1 MFAAEAWRE
10 VNEGL
15 IAAAVDFLR
24 TGYTFR
30 QLASLP
36 LSVYSNLPKRV
47 GIEAMKA
54 QSARLALLFSC
65 LGHAYMHLFTAFYF
79 VIALSLEADWG
90 IPNHELVK
98 LWALGSLL
106 VGLAALPAGW
116 LGDRW
121 SAAGMMTVFFIGL
134 GISGIVCGLVSS
146 TTALMLGLAAVGL
159 FSAIYHPV
167 GIAWLVRSARARGM
181 ALAVNGIFGSLGVA
195 SAGLVAGVLIDA
207 VSWRAAFIVPG
218 ALCLATGIALLVA
231 LRLGWVRE
239 SAAEHAPEPLPSR
252 GDRARVYAVLLMTMA
267 VMGLMFHATQ
277 ASLPKV
283 FDLRLRDLAGEGA
296 LGIGA
301 LVALV
306 YTAGGLMQLA
316 GGWLAD
322 RFPLKPIYL
331 GAFVLQVPVMA
342 LIASTGSLP
351 LIGLSVMTVILSSA
365 ALPAENMLLAR
376 YTPSRHRSLA
386 FGVKFVLAFAI
397 ANPAILLASW
407 VEGRSGEFTQLYLI
421 LAVIAAA
428 AAVVACFLP
437 SARPLGRLAMP
448 AE

>member
-1 MFAAEAWRE
+1 
-10 VNEGL
+10 
-15 IAAAVDFLR
+15 
-24 TGYTFR
+24 
-30 QLASLP
+30 
-36 LSVYSNLPKRV
+36 
-47 GIEAMKA
+47 MKA
-54 QSARLALLFSC
+54 PSARLALLFSC

-90 IPNHELVK
+90 IPNHELIK

-121 SAAGMMTVFFIGL
+121 SASGMMTVFFIGL
-134 GISGIVCGLVSS
+134 GISGIVCGLVDS
-146 TTALMLGLAAVGL
+146 TLALMLGLAAVGL

-167 GIAWLVRSARARGM
+167 GIAWLVKSARARGM

-195 SAGLVAGVLIDA
+195 SARLVAGVLIDA

-218 ALCLATGIALLVA
+218 VVCLVTGLALALS

-239 SAAEHAPEPLPSR
+239 THSDQVAEPAPSR
-252 GDRARVYAVLLMTMA
+252 GDMFRVFGVLLLTMA

-277 ASLPKV
+277 ASLPKI
-283 FDLRLRDLAGEGA
+283 FDLRLRDIAGEGA

-306 YTAGGLMQLA
+306 YTAGGMMQLA

-322 RFPLKPIYL
+322 RFPLKPIYI
-331 GAFVLQVPVMA
+331 GAFLFQVPVMA
-342 LIASTGSLP
+342 LIATTGSP
-351 LIGLSVMTVILSSA
+351 ALIALAVFTVILSSA
-365 ALPAENMLLAR
+365 ALPAENMLIAR
-376 YTPSRHRSLA
+376 YTPLRHRSLA
-386 FGVKFVLAFAI
+386 FGVKYVLAFAI

-407 VEGRSGEFTQLYLI
+407 VEGRSGEFIQLYFI
-421 LAVIAAA
+421 LAAVAGVAALI
-428 AAVVACFLP
+428 ACFLP
-437 SARPLGRLAMP
+437 AARPLGRVAVP

>member
-1 MFAAEAWRE
+1 
-10 VNEGL
+10 
-15 IAAAVDFLR
+15 
-24 TGYTFR
+24 
-30 QLASLP
+30 
-36 LSVYSNLPKRV
+36 
-47 GIEAMKA
+47 MKA
-54 QSARLALLFSC
+54 NSARLALLFSC

-79 VIALSLEADWG
+79 VIALSLESAWN

-121 SAAGMMTVFFIGL
+121 SAPGMMAVFFIGL
-134 GISGIVCGLVSS
+134 GISGIVCGLVNS

-167 GIAWLVRSARARGM
+167 GVAWLVRSAKARGM

-218 ALCLATGIALLVA
+218 VVCLVTGIALVVA
-231 LRLGWVRE
+231 LRLGWLKEVAVDR
-239 SAAEHAPEPLPSR
+239 APEPAPSR
-252 GDRARVYAVLLMTMA
+252 SDMVRVYAILLMTMA
-267 VMGLMFHATQ
+267 VMGLMFHGTQ

-283 FDLRLRDLAGEGA
+283 FDLRLRDIAGEGA

-322 RFPLKPIYL
+322 RYPLKPIYL

-342 LIASTGSLP
+342 LIATTGNASL
-351 LIGLSVMTVILSSA
+351 IALSIMTVILSSA

-386 FGVKFVLAFAI
+386 FGVKFVLAFSI

-407 VEGRSGEFTQLYLI
+407 VEGRSGEYTEFFFI
-421 LAVIAAA
+421 LAAIAAV
-428 AAVVACFLP
+428 AAVVASFLP
-437 SARPLGRLAMP
+437 FARPAGQLAVP

>member
-1 MFAAEAWRE
+1 
-10 VNEGL
+10 
-15 IAAAVDFLR
+15 
-24 TGYTFR
+24 
-30 QLASLP
+30 
-36 LSVYSNLPKRV
+36 
-47 GIEAMKA
+47 MKA
-54 QSARLALLFSC
+54 PSARLALLFSC

-90 IPNHELVK
+90 IPNHELIK

-121 SAAGMMTVFFIGL
+121 SASGMMTVFFIGL
-134 GISGIVCGLVSS
+134 GISGIVCGLVDS
-146 TTALMLGLAAVGL
+146 TLALMLGLAAVGL

-167 GIAWLVRSARARGM
+167 GIAWLVKSARARGM

-218 ALCLATGIALLVA
+218 VVCLVTGLALALS

-239 SAAEHAPEPLPSR
+239 THSDQVAEPAPSR
-252 GDRARVYAVLLMTMA
+252 GDMFRVFGVLLLTMA

-277 ASLPKV
+277 ASLPKI
-283 FDLRLRDLAGEGA
+283 FDLRLRDIAGEGA

-306 YTAGGLMQLA
+306 YTAGGMMQLA

-331 GAFVLQVPVMA
+331 GAFLFQVPVMA
-342 LIASTGSLP
+342 LIATTGSP
-351 LIGLSVMTVILSSA
+351 ALIALAVFTVILSSA
-365 ALPAENMLLAR
+365 ALPAENMLIAR
-376 YTPSRHRSLA
+376 YTPLRHRSLA
-386 FGVKFVLAFAI
+386 FGVKYVLAFAI

-407 VEGRSGEFTQLYLI
+407 VEGRSGEFTQLYFI
-421 LAVIAAA
+421 LAVVAGVAALI
-428 AAVVACFLP
+428 ACFLP
-437 SARPLGRLAMP
+437 AARPLGRVAVP

>member
-1 MFAAEAWRE
+1 
-10 VNEGL
+10 
-15 IAAAVDFLR
+15 
-24 TGYTFR
+24 
-30 QLASLP
+30 
-36 LSVYSNLPKRV
+36 
-47 GIEAMKA
+47 MKA
-54 QSARLALLFSC
+54 PSARLALLFSC

-90 IPNHELVK
+90 LPNHELIK

-121 SAAGMMTVFFIGL
+121 SASGMMTVFFIGL
-134 GISGIVCGLVSS
+134 GISGIVCGLVNS
-146 TTALMLGLAAVGL
+146 TLALMLGLAAVGL

-167 GIAWLVRSARARGM
+167 GIAWLVKSARARGM

-218 ALCLATGIALLVA
+218 AVCLVTGLALLLS

-239 SAAEHAPEPLPSR
+239 TAVDQVAEPAPSR
-252 GDRARVYAVLLMTMA
+252 GDMFRVYGVLLLTMA

-277 ASLPKV
+277 ASLPKL
-283 FDLRLRDLAGEGA
+283 FDLRLRDFAGEGA

-306 YTAGGLMQLA
+306 YTAGGMMQLA

-322 RFPLKPIYL
+322 RFSLKPIYL
-331 GAFVLQVPVMA
+331 CAFLFQVPVMA
-342 LIASTGSLP
+342 LIATTGSP
-351 LIGLSVMTVILSSA
+351 ALIALAIFTVVLSSA
-365 ALPAENMLLAR
+365 ALPAENMLIAR
-376 YTPSRHRSLA
+376 YTPLRHRSLA
-386 FGVKFVLAFAI
+386 YGVKYVLAFAI

-407 VEGRSGEFTQLYLI
+407 VEGRSGEFIQLYFI
-421 LAVIAAA
+421 LAVVAGVAALIT
-428 AAVVACFLP
+428 CFLP
-437 SARPLGRLAMP
+437 SARPLGRVAVP

>member
-1 MFAAEAWRE
+1 
-10 VNEGL
+10 
-15 IAAAVDFLR
+15 
-24 TGYTFR
+24 
-30 QLASLP
+30 
-36 LSVYSNLPKRV
+36 
-47 GIEAMKA
+47 MKA

>member
-1 MFAAEAWRE
+1 
-10 VNEGL
+10 
-15 IAAAVDFLR
+15 
-24 TGYTFR
+24 
-30 QLASLP
+30 
-36 LSVYSNLPKRV
+36 
-47 GIEAMKA
+47 MKA

-79 VIALSLEADWG
+79 VIALSLESAWN

-121 SAAGMMTVFFIGL
+121 SAPGMMAVFFIGL
-134 GISGIVCGLVSS
+134 GISGIVCGLVNS

-167 GIAWLVRSARARGM
+167 GVAWLVRSAKARGM
-181 ALAVNGIFGSLGVA
+181 ALAINGIFGSLGVA

-218 ALCLATGIALLVA
+218 AVCLVTGLALVAA
-231 LRLGWVRE
+231 LRLGWIE
-239 SAAEHAPEPLPSR
+239 EAEADRTPEPAPSR
-252 GDRARVYAVLLMTMA
+252 GDMVRVYAILLLTMA
-267 VMGLMFHATQ
+267 VMGLMFHGTQ

-283 FDLRLRDLAGEGA
+283 FDLRLRDIAGEGA

-322 RFPLKPIYL
+322 RYPLKPIYL

-342 LIASTGSLP
+342 LIATTGNAA
-351 LIGLSVMTVILSSA
+351 LIALAVMTVILSSA

-376 YTPSRHRSLA
+376 YTPARHRSLA
-386 FGVKFVLAFAI
+386 FGVKFVLAFSI

-407 VEGRSGEFTQLYLI
+407 IEGRSGEYSEFFFI
-421 LAVIAAA
+421 LAAIAAA
-428 AAVVACFLP
+428 AAVVAAFLP
-437 SARPLGRLAMP
+437 FARPAAPVTVP

>member
-1 MFAAEAWRE
+1 
-10 VNEGL
+10 
-15 IAAAVDFLR
+15 
-24 TGYTFR
+24 
-30 QLASLP
+30 
-36 LSVYSNLPKRV
+36 
-47 GIEAMKA
+47 MKA

-167 GIAWLVRSARARGM
+167 GIAWLVKSARARGM

-421 LAVIAAA
+421 LAVIAAV

>member
-1 MFAAEAWRE
+1 
-10 VNEGL
+10 
-15 IAAAVDFLR
+15 
-24 TGYTFR
+24 
-30 QLASLP
+30 
-36 LSVYSNLPKRV
+36 
-47 GIEAMKA
+47 MKA
-54 QSARLALLFSC
+54 NPARLALLFSC

-79 VIALSLEADWG
+79 VIALSLESAWN

-121 SAAGMMTVFFIGL
+121 SAPGMMAVFFIGL
-134 GISGIVCGLVSS
+134 GISGIVCGLVNS

-167 GIAWLVRSARARGM
+167 GVAWLVRSAKARGM

-218 ALCLATGIALLVA
+218 VVCLVTGIALVVA
-231 LRLGWVRE
+231 LRLGWLEEVAVDR
-239 SAAEHAPEPLPSR
+239 APEPAPSR
-252 GDRARVYAVLLMTMA
+252 GDMVRVYTILLMTMA
-267 VMGLMFHATQ
+267 VMGLMFHGTQ

-283 FDLRLRDLAGEGA
+283 FDLRLRDIAGEGA

-322 RFPLKPIYL
+322 RYPLKPIYL

-342 LIASTGSLP
+342 LIATTGNASL
-351 LIGLSVMTVILSSA
+351 IALSIMTVILSSA

-386 FGVKFVLAFAI
+386 FGVKFVLAFSI

-407 VEGRSGEFTQLYLI
+407 VEGRSGEYTEFFFI
-421 LAVIAAA
+421 LAAIAAV
-428 AAVVACFLP
+428 AAVVASFLP
-437 SARPLGRLAMP
+437 FARPAGQMAVP

>member
-1 MFAAEAWRE
+1 
-10 VNEGL
+10 
-15 IAAAVDFLR
+15 
-24 TGYTFR
+24 
-30 QLASLP
+30 
-36 LSVYSNLPKRV
+36 
-47 GIEAMKA
+47 MKA
-54 QSARLALLFSC
+54 SSARLALLFSC

-79 VIALSLEADWG
+79 VIALSLEAEWG
-90 IPNHELVK
+90 LPNHELIK

-121 SAAGMMTVFFIGL
+121 SASGMMTVFFIGL
-134 GISGIVCGLVSS
+134 GISGIVCGLVDS
-146 TTALMLGLAAVGL
+146 TLALMLGLAAVGL

-167 GIAWLVRSARARGM
+167 GIAWLVKSARARGM

-218 ALCLATGIALLVA
+218 AVCLVTGLALAVS

-239 SAAEHAPEPLPSR
+239 TAVDAVAEPAPSR
-252 GDRARVYAVLLMTMA
+252 GDMFRVYGVLLLTMA

-331 GAFVLQVPVMA
+331 CAFLFQVPVMA
-342 LIASTGSLP
+342 LIATTGSP
-351 LIGLSVMTVILSSA
+351 ALIALAIFTVILSSA
-365 ALPAENMLLAR
+365 ALPAENMLIAR
-376 YTPSRHRSLA
+376 YTPLRHRSLA
-386 FGVKFVLAFAI
+386 YGVKYVLAFAI

-407 VEGRSGEFTQLYLI
+407 VEGRSGEFVQLYFI
-421 LAVIAAA
+421 LA
-428 AAVVACFLP
+428 AVAGVATLIACFLP
-437 SARPLGRLAMP
+437 AARPLGRVAAP

>member
-1 MFAAEAWRE
+1 
-10 VNEGL
+10 
-15 IAAAVDFLR
+15 
-24 TGYTFR
+24 
-30 QLASLP
+30 
-36 LSVYSNLPKRV
+36 
-47 GIEAMKA
+47 MKA
-54 QSARLALLFSC
+54 NSARLALLFSC

-79 VIALSLEADWG
+79 VIALSLESAWN

-121 SAAGMMTVFFIGL
+121 SAPGMMAVFFIGL
-134 GISGIVCGLVSS
+134 GISGIVCGLVNS

-167 GIAWLVRSARARGM
+167 GVAWLVRSARARGM

-218 ALCLATGIALLVA
+218 ALCLVTGIALVVA
-231 LRLGWVRE
+231 LRLGWIE
-239 SAAEHAPEPLPSR
+239 EAAVDRTPEPAPSR
-252 GDRARVYAVLLMTMA
+252 SDMVRVYAILLMTMA
-267 VMGLMFHATQ
+267 VMGLMFHGIQ

-283 FDLRLRDLAGEGA
+283 FDLRLRDIAGEGA

-322 RFPLKPIYL
+322 RYPLKPIYL
-331 GAFVLQVPVMA
+331 GAFVLQVPVMV
-342 LIASTGSLP
+342 LIATTGNASL
-351 LIGLSVMTVILSSA
+351 IALSIMTVILSSA

-386 FGVKFVLAFAI
+386 FGVKFVLAFSI

-407 VEGRSGEFTQLYLI
+407 VEGRSGEYTEFFFI
-421 LAVIAAA
+421 LAAIAAV
-428 AAVVACFLP
+428 AAVVASFLP
-437 SARPLGRLAMP
+437 FARPAGQLAVP

>member
-1 MFAAEAWRE
+1 
-10 VNEGL
+10 
-15 IAAAVDFLR
+15 
-24 TGYTFR
+24 
-30 QLASLP
+30 
-36 LSVYSNLPKRV
+36 
-47 GIEAMKA
+47 MKA

-79 VIALSLEADWG
+79 VIALSLESDWG
-90 IPNHELVK
+90 VPNHELVK
-98 LWALGSLL
+98 LRALGSLL

-121 SAAGMMTVFFIGL
+121 SAPGMMAVFFIGL
-134 GISGIVCGLVSS
+134 GISGIACGLVSS

-181 ALAVNGIFGSLGVA
+181 ALAINGIFGSLGVA

-218 ALCLATGIALLVA
+218 AVCLVTGVALVVA
-231 LRLGWVRE
+231 LRLGWVEEVTEDR
-239 SAAEHAPEPLPSR
+239 APEPAPSR
-252 GDRARVYAVLLMTMA
+252 GDMVRVYAILLMTMA
-267 VMGLMFHATQ
+267 VMGLMFHGTQ

-283 FDLRLRDLAGEGA
+283 FDLRLRDLTGEGA
-296 LGIGA
+296 MGIGA

-306 YTAGGLMQLA
+306 YAAGGLMQLV

-322 RFPLKPIYL
+322 RFPLKPVYL

-342 LIASTGSLP
+342 LIATTGNVT
-351 LIGLSVMTVILSSA
+351 LIGLSIMTVVLSSA

-386 FGVKFVLAFAI
+386 FGVKFVLAFSI

-407 VEGRSGEFTQLYLI
+407 VEGRSGEFTEFYFI
-421 LAVIAAA
+421 LAAIAAVA
-428 AAVVACFLP
+428 ALAASFLPFARPVGQAAV
-437 SARPLGRLAMP
+437 P

>member
-1 MFAAEAWRE
+1 
-10 VNEGL
+10 
-15 IAAAVDFLR
+15 
-24 TGYTFR
+24 
-30 QLASLP
+30 
-36 LSVYSNLPKRV
+36 
-47 GIEAMKA
+47 MKA
-54 QSARLALLFSC
+54 NSARLALLFSC

-79 VIALSLEADWG
+79 VIALSLESAWN

-121 SAAGMMTVFFIGL
+121 SAPGMMAVFFIGL
-134 GISGIVCGLVSS
+134 GISGIVCGLVNS

-167 GIAWLVRSARARGM
+167 GVAWLVRSAKARGM

-218 ALCLATGIALLVA
+218 VVCLVTGIALVVA
-231 LRLGWVRE
+231 LRLGLLE
-239 SAAEHAPEPLPSR
+239 EAAVDRAPEPAPSR
-252 GDRARVYAVLLMTMA
+252 GDMVRVYAILLMTMA
-267 VMGLMFHATQ
+267 VMGLMFHGTQ

-283 FDLRLRDLAGEGA
+283 FDLRLRDIAGEGA

-322 RFPLKPIYL
+322 RYPLKPIYL
-331 GAFVLQVPVMA
+331 AAFVLQVPVMA
-342 LIASTGSLP
+342 LIATTGNAA
-351 LIGLSVMTVILSSA
+351 LIALSIMTVILSSA

-386 FGVKFVLAFAI
+386 FGVKFVLAFSI

-407 VEGRSGEFTQLYLI
+407 VEGRSGEYTEFFFI
-421 LAVIAAA
+421 LAAIAAV
-428 AAVVACFLP
+428 AAVVASFLP
-437 SARPLGRLAMP
+437 FARPAGQLAVP

>member
-1 MFAAEAWRE
+1 
-10 VNEGL
+10 
-15 IAAAVDFLR
+15 
-24 TGYTFR
+24 
-30 QLASLP
+30 
-36 LSVYSNLPKRV
+36 
-47 GIEAMKA
+47 MKA

-79 VIALSLEADWG
+79 VIALSLESDWG
-90 IPNHELVK
+90 VPNHELVK

-121 SAAGMMTVFFIGL
+121 SAPGMMAVFFIGL
-134 GISGIVCGLVSS
+134 GISGIACGLVSS

-181 ALAVNGIFGSLGVA
+181 ALAINGIFGSLGVA

-218 ALCLATGIALLVA
+218 AVCLVTGVALVVA
-231 LRLGWVRE
+231 LRLGWVEEVTEDR
-239 SAAEHAPEPLPSR
+239 APEPAPSR
-252 GDRARVYAVLLMTMA
+252 GDMVRVYAILLMTMA
-267 VMGLMFHATQ
+267 VMGLMFHGTQ

-283 FDLRLRDLAGEGA
+283 FDLRLRDLTGEGA
-296 LGIGA
+296 MGIGA

-306 YTAGGLMQLA
+306 YAAGGLMQLV

-322 RFPLKPIYL
+322 RFPLKPVYL

-342 LIASTGSLP
+342 LIATTGNVT
-351 LIGLSVMTVILSSA
+351 LIGLSIMTVVLSSA

-386 FGVKFVLAFAI
+386 FGVKFVLAFSI

-407 VEGRSGEFTQLYLI
+407 VEGRSGEFTEFYFI
-421 LAVIAAA
+421 LAAIAAVA
-428 AAVVACFLP
+428 ALAASFLPFARPVGQAAV
-437 SARPLGRLAMP
+437 P

>member
-1 MFAAEAWRE
+1 
-10 VNEGL
+10 
-15 IAAAVDFLR
+15 
-24 TGYTFR
+24 
-30 QLASLP
+30 
-36 LSVYSNLPKRV
+36 
-47 GIEAMKA
+47 MKA

-90 IPNHELVK
+90 VPNHELVK

-121 SAAGMMTVFFIGL
+121 SASGMMTVFFIGL
-134 GISGIVCGLVSS
+134 GLSGIACGLVHS

-167 GIAWLVRSARARGM
+167 GVAWLVKSAHARGM

-207 VSWRAAFIVPG
+207 LSWRAAFIVPG
-218 ALCLATGIALLVA
+218 VICLATGLALLLA
-231 LRLGWVRE
+231 LRLGWLRE
-239 SAAEHAPEPLPSR
+239 AEADRTPEALPAR
-252 GDRARVYAVLLMTMA
+252 GDRVRVYAVLVMTMA
-267 VMGLMFHATQ
+267 VMGLLFHATQ

-283 FDLRLRDLAGEGA
+283 FDLRLRELTGEGA

-331 GAFVLQVPVMA
+331 GAFLLQVPVMA
-342 LIASTGSLP
+342 LIASSGSVALV
-351 LIGLSVMTVILSSA
+351 GLSVMTVILSAA

-397 ANPAILLASW
+397 ANPAILLSSW
-407 VEGRSGEFTQLYLI
+407 VEGRSGEFTQLYLM
-421 LAVIAAA
+421 LAAIAAVA
-428 AAVVACFLP
+428 ALVACFLP
-437 SARPLGRLAMP
+437 SARQHGHSAMP

>member
-1 MFAAEAWRE
+1 
-10 VNEGL
+10 
-15 IAAAVDFLR
+15 
-24 TGYTFR
+24 
-30 QLASLP
+30 
-36 LSVYSNLPKRV
+36 
-47 GIEAMKA
+47 MKA
-54 QSARLALLFSC
+54 PSARLALLFSC

-90 IPNHELVK
+90 IPNHELIK

-121 SAAGMMTVFFIGL
+121 SASGMMTVFFIGL
-134 GISGIVCGLVSS
+134 GISGIVCGLVDS
-146 TTALMLGLAAVGL
+146 TLALMLGLAAVGL

-167 GIAWLVRSARARGM
+167 GIAWLVKSARARGM

-218 ALCLATGIALLVA
+218 VVCLVTGLALALS

-239 SAAEHAPEPLPSR
+239 TDSDQVAEPAPSR
-252 GDRARVYAVLLMTMA
+252 GDMFRVFGVLLLTMA

-277 ASLPKV
+277 ASLPKI

-306 YTAGGLMQLA
+306 YTAGGIMQLA

-322 RFPLKPIYL
+322 RFPLKPIYI
-331 GAFVLQVPVMA
+331 GAFLFQVPVMA
-342 LIASTGSLP
+342 LIATTGSP
-351 LIGLSVMTVILSSA
+351 ALIALAVFTVILSSA
-365 ALPAENMLLAR
+365 ALPAENMLIAR
-376 YTPSRHRSLA
+376 YTPLRHRSLA
-386 FGVKFVLAFAI
+386 FGVKYVLAFAI

-407 VEGRSGEFTQLYLI
+407 VEGRSGEFTQLYFI
-421 LAVIAAA
+421 LAVVAGVAALI
-428 AAVVACFLP
+428 ACFLP
-437 SARPLGRLAMP
+437 SARPQGRVAVP

>member
-1 MFAAEAWRE
+1 
-10 VNEGL
+10 
-15 IAAAVDFLR
+15 
-24 TGYTFR
+24 
-30 QLASLP
+30 
-36 LSVYSNLPKRV
+36 
-47 GIEAMKA
+47 MKA
-54 QSARLALLFSC
+54 NSARLALLFSC

-79 VIALSLEADWG
+79 VIALSLESAWN

-121 SAAGMMTVFFIGL
+121 SAPGMMAVFFIGL
-134 GISGIVCGLVSS
+134 GISGIVCGLVNS

-167 GIAWLVRSARARGM
+167 GVAWLVRSARARGM

-195 SAGLVAGVLIDA
+195 SAGLLAGVLIDA

-218 ALCLATGIALLVA
+218 VVCLLTGIALVVA
-231 LRLGWVRE
+231 LRLGWLE
-239 SAAEHAPEPLPSR
+239 EAAVDRAPEPAPSR
-252 GDRARVYAVLLMTMA
+252 SDMVRVYAILLMTMA
-267 VMGLMFHATQ
+267 VMGLMFHGTQ

-283 FDLRLRDLAGEGA
+283 FDLRLRDIAGEGA

-322 RFPLKPIYL
+322 RYPLKPIYL

-342 LIASTGSLP
+342 LIATTGNASL
-351 LIGLSVMTVILSSA
+351 IALSIMTVILSSA

-386 FGVKFVLAFAI
+386 FGVKFVLAFSI

-407 VEGRSGEFTQLYLI
+407 VEGRSGEYTEFFFI
-421 LAVIAAA
+421 LAAIAAV
-428 AAVVACFLP
+428 AAVVASFLP
-437 SARPLGRLAMP
+437 FARPAGQLAVP

>member
-1 MFAAEAWRE
+1 
-10 VNEGL
+10 
-15 IAAAVDFLR
+15 
-24 TGYTFR
+24 
-30 QLASLP
+30 
-36 LSVYSNLPKRV
+36 
-47 GIEAMKA
+47 MKA
-54 QSARLALLFSC
+54 KDAPSGRLALAFSC

-79 VIALSLEADWG
+79 VIALSLEVDWG
-90 IPNHELVK
+90 VPNHELIK

-121 SAAGMMTVFFIGL
+121 SASGMMVIFFIGL
-134 GISGIVCGLVSS
+134 GVSGIVCGLVNS

-167 GIAWLVRSARARGM
+167 GIAWVVKSAQARGM
-181 ALAVNGIFGSLGVA
+181 ALAVSGIFGSLGIA

-207 VSWRAAFIVPG
+207 FSWRAAFILPG
-218 ALCLATGIALLVA
+218 VICLVRGLALLAA

-239 SAAEHAPEPLPSR
+239 TTIDRAPEAPPSR
-252 GDRARVYAVLLMTMA
+252 SDMLRVYAILIMTMA
-267 VMGLMFHATQ
+267 VMGLLFHATQ
-277 ASLPKV
+277 ASLPKI
-283 FDLRLRDLAGEGA
+283 FDLRLRELAGEGA

-306 YTAGGLMQLA
+306 YTAGGFMQLA

-322 RFPLKPIYL
+322 RFPLRPIYFC
-331 GAFVLQVPVMA
+331 AFLFQVPVMLLMA
-342 LIASTGSLP
+342 TVASTP
-351 LIGLSVMTVILSSA
+351 LVALAILTVVLSAI
-365 ALPAENMLLAR
+365 ALPSENMLLAR
-376 YTPSRHRSLA
+376 YTPTRHRGLA

-407 VEGRSGEFTQLYLI
+407 VEGRSGEFGELYVI
-421 LAVIAAA
+421 LAAV
-428 AAVVACFLP
+428 AAVAAVAAFCLP
-437 SARPLGRLAMP
+437 GRRPTEPAPQP

>member
-1 MFAAEAWRE
+1 
-10 VNEGL
+10 
-15 IAAAVDFLR
+15 
-24 TGYTFR
+24 
-30 QLASLP
+30 
-36 LSVYSNLPKRV
+36 
-47 GIEAMKA
+47 MKA
-54 QSARLALLFSC
+54 NSARLALLFSC

-79 VIALSLEADWG
+79 VIALSLESAWN

-121 SAAGMMTVFFIGL
+121 SAPGMMAVFFIGL
-134 GISGIVCGLVSS
+134 GISGIVCGLVNS

-167 GIAWLVRSARARGM
+167 GVAWLVRSAKARGM

-218 ALCLATGIALLVA
+218 VVCLVTGIALVVA
-231 LRLGWVRE
+231 LRLGWLAE
-239 SAAEHAPEPLPSR
+239 AAVDRAPEPAPSR
-252 GDRARVYAVLLMTMA
+252 SDMVRVYAILLMTMA
-267 VMGLMFHATQ
+267 VMGLMFHGTQ

-283 FDLRLRDLAGEGA
+283 FDLRLRDIAGEGA

-322 RFPLKPIYL
+322 RYPLKPIYL

-342 LIASTGSLP
+342 LIATTGNAA
-351 LIGLSVMTVILSSA
+351 LIALSIMTVILSSA

-386 FGVKFVLAFAI
+386 FGVKFVLAFSI

-407 VEGRSGEFTQLYLI
+407 VEGRSGEYTEFFFI
-421 LAVIAAA
+421 LAAIAAV
-428 AAVVACFLP
+428 AAVVASFLP
-437 SARPLGRLAMP
+437 FARPAGQLAVP

>member
-1 MFAAEAWRE
+1 
-10 VNEGL
+10 
-15 IAAAVDFLR
+15 
-24 TGYTFR
+24 
-30 QLASLP
+30 
-36 LSVYSNLPKRV
+36 
-47 GIEAMKA
+47 
-54 QSARLALLFSC
+54 
-65 LGHAYMHLFTAFYF
+65 
-79 VIALSLEADWG
+79 
-90 IPNHELVK
+90 
-98 LWALGSLL
+98 
-106 VGLAALPAGW
+106 
-116 LGDRW
+116 
-121 SAAGMMTVFFIGL
+121 
-134 GISGIVCGLVSS
+134 
-146 TTALMLGLAAVGL
+146 
-159 FSAIYHPV
+159 
-167 GIAWLVRSARARGM
+167 M

-218 ALCLATGIALLVA
+218 VVCLATGIALLVA

-386 FGVKFVLAFAI
+386 FGVKFVLAFSI

-421 LAVIAAA
+421 LAVIAAV

>member
-1 MFAAEAWRE
+1 
-10 VNEGL
+10 
-15 IAAAVDFLR
+15 
-24 TGYTFR
+24 
-30 QLASLP
+30 
-36 LSVYSNLPKRV
+36 
-47 GIEAMKA
+47 MKA

-90 IPNHELVK
+90 VPNHELVK

-121 SAAGMMTVFFIGL
+121 SASGMMTVFFIGL
-134 GISGIVCGLVSS
+134 GVSGIVCGLVNS

-167 GIAWLVRSARARGM
+167 GIAWLVKSARSRGM
-181 ALAVNGIFGSLGVA
+181 ALAVNGIFGSFGVA

-218 ALCLATGIALLVA
+218 VVCLVTGIALMLA
-231 LRLGWVRE
+231 LRLGWLSEGEADR
-239 SAAEHAPEPLPSR
+239 APEPLPAR
-252 GDRARVYAVLLMTMA
+252 GERVRVYAVLVMTMA
-267 VMGLMFHATQ
+267 AMGLMFHATQ
-277 ASLPKV
+277 ASLPKI
-283 FDLRLRDLAGEGA
+283 FDLRLRDLAGDGA
-296 LGIGA
+296 LGIGV

-306 YTAGGLMQLA
+306 YTAGGLMQLV

-322 RFPLKPIYL
+322 RYPLKPIYL
-331 GAFVLQVPVMA
+331 SAFILQVPVMA

-351 LIGLSVMTVILSSA
+351 LVALSVMTVMLSAA

-407 VEGRSGEFTQLYLI
+407 VEGRSGEFADLYLI
-421 LAVIAAA
+421 LAAVAAV

-437 SARPLGRLAMP
+437 SARSYARSAMP

>member
-1 MFAAEAWRE
+1 
-10 VNEGL
+10 
-15 IAAAVDFLR
+15 
-24 TGYTFR
+24 
-30 QLASLP
+30 
-36 LSVYSNLPKRV
+36 
-47 GIEAMKA
+47 MKA
-54 QSARLALLFSC
+54 PSARLALLFSC

-90 IPNHELVK
+90 IPNHELIK

-121 SAAGMMTVFFIGL
+121 SASGMMTVFFIGL
-134 GISGIVCGLVSS
+134 GISGIVCGLVNS
-146 TTALMLGLAAVGL
+146 TFALMLGLAAVGL

-167 GIAWLVRSARARGM
+167 GIAWLVKSARARGM

-218 ALCLATGIALLVA
+218 VVCLVTGLALLLA

-239 SAAEHAPEPLPSR
+239 VAADQVVEPVPSR
-252 GDRARVYAVLLMTMA
+252 GDRARVYGVLLLTMA

-283 FDLRLRDLAGEGA
+283 FDLRLRDLTGEGA

-306 YTAGGLMQLA
+306 YTAGGMMQLA

-331 GAFVLQVPVMA
+331 AAFLFQVPVMA
-342 LIASTGSLP
+342 LIATTGSP
-351 LIGLSVMTVILSSA
+351 ALIALAIFTVILSSA
-365 ALPAENMLLAR
+365 ALPAENMLIAR
-376 YTPSRHRSLA
+376 YTPLRHRSLA
-386 FGVKFVLAFAI
+386 YGVKYVLAFAI

-407 VEGRSGEFTQLYLI
+407 VEGRSGEFTLLYFI
-421 LAVIAAA
+421 LAAIAGIAALIT
-428 AAVVACFLP
+428 CLLP
-437 SARPLGRLAMP
+437 SARRFGQAAAP

>member
-1 MFAAEAWRE
+1 
-10 VNEGL
+10 
-15 IAAAVDFLR
+15 
-24 TGYTFR
+24 
-30 QLASLP
+30 
-36 LSVYSNLPKRV
+36 
-47 GIEAMKA
+47 MKA

-90 IPNHELVK
+90 VPNHELVK

-121 SAAGMMTVFFIGL
+121 SAPGMMAVFFIGL
-134 GISGIVCGLVSS
+134 GSAGIVCGLVNT

-218 ALCLATGIALLVA
+218 VVCLATGFMLVLA
-231 LRLGWVRE
+231 LRLGWLQE
-239 SAAEHAPEPLPSR
+239 AETDRVPEPAPSR
-252 GDRARVYAVLLMTMA
+252 RDTVRVYAVLLMTMA
-267 VMGLMFHATQ
+267 VMGLMFHGTQ

-283 FDLRLRDLAGEGA
+283 FDLRLRDLAGDGA
-296 LGIGA
+296 LGIGV

-306 YTAGGLMQLA
+306 YATGGLMQLV

-331 GAFVLQVPVMA
+331 AAFLLQVPVMA
-342 LIASTGSLP
+342 LIATTGSVTL
-351 LIGLSVMTVILSSA
+351 LGLSVLTVVLSSA

-386 FGVKFVLAFAI
+386 FGVKFVLAFSI

-407 VEGRSGEFTQLYLI
+407 VEGRSGEFTQLYFI
-421 LAVIAAA
+421 LAAIAAV

-437 SARPLGRLAMP
+437 SARPAGHLAMP

>member
-1 MFAAEAWRE
+1 
-10 VNEGL
+10 
-15 IAAAVDFLR
+15 
-24 TGYTFR
+24 
-30 QLASLP
+30 
-36 LSVYSNLPKRV
+36 
-47 GIEAMKA
+47 MKA

-121 SAAGMMTVFFIGL
+121 SASGMMTVFFIGL

-167 GIAWLVRSARARGM
+167 GIAWLVKSAQARGM

-218 ALCLATGIALLVA
+218 TVCLATGIALLFA
-231 LRLGWVRE
+231 LRFGWVRE
-239 SAAEHAPEPLPSR
+239 TAAERAPEPLPSR

-267 VMGLMFHATQ
+267 VMGLLFHATQ

-283 FDLRLRDLAGEGA
+283 FDLRLRELAGEGA

-306 YTAGGLMQLA
+306 YTAGGLMQLV

-322 RFPLKPIYL
+322 RYPLKPIYL

-386 FGVKFVLAFAI
+386 FGVKFVLAFSI

-407 VEGRSGEFTQLYLI
+407 VEGRSGEFIQLYLI

>member
-1 MFAAEAWRE
+1 
-10 VNEGL
+10 
-15 IAAAVDFLR
+15 
-24 TGYTFR
+24 
-30 QLASLP
+30 
-36 LSVYSNLPKRV
+36 
-47 GIEAMKA
+47 MKA
-54 QSARLALLFSC
+54 PSARLALAFSC

-79 VIALSLEADWG
+79 VIALSLETEWSL
-90 IPNHELVK
+90 PNHELVK

-121 SAAGMMTVFFIGL
+121 SASGMMAVFFVGL
-134 GISGIVCGLVSS
+134 GLAGIVCGLVSS
-146 TTALMLGLAAVGL
+146 PTALMLGLAAVGL

-167 GIAWLVRSARARGM
+167 GVAWVVKSARARGM
-181 ALAVNGIFGSLGVA
+181 ALAVNGIFGSLGIA

-207 VSWRAAFIVPG
+207 ISWRAAFIVPG
-218 ALCLATGIALLVA
+218 ALCLVTGLALILC

-239 SAAEHAPEPLPSR
+239 TAGDQVPETAPSR
-252 GDRARVYAVLLMTMA
+252 NDMVRVYAVLLLTMM

-277 ASLPKV
+277 ASLPKI

-296 LGIGA
+296 LGIGM

-306 YTAGGLMQLA
+306 YAVGAMMQLV

-331 GAFVLQVPVMA
+331 SAFVLQVPVMLLLASAVSGPLMA
-342 LIASTGSLP
+342 LAVLTVV
-351 LIGLSVMTVILSSA
+351 LSAV

-376 YTPSRHRSLA
+376 YTPQRHRGLA

-407 VEGRSGEFTQLYLI
+407 IEGRSGEFTELYFI
-421 LAVIAAA
+421 LAAIAATA
-428 AAVVACFLP
+428 AAVAFFLP
-437 SARPLGRLAMP
+437 NPRAAAPVTAP

>member
-1 MFAAEAWRE
+1 MRF
-10 VNEGL
+10 V
-15 IAAAVDFLR
+15 V
-24 TGYTFR
+24 
-30 QLASLP
+30 LP
-36 LSVYSNLPKRV
+36 LAAFAYS
-47 GIEAMKA
+47 GITEASGDAKAMKA
-54 QSARLALLFSC
+54 LSARLALLFSC

-79 VIALSLEADWG
+79 VIALSLESEWG

-121 SAAGMMTVFFIGL
+121 SSSGMMTVFFIGL
-134 GISGIVCGLVSS
+134 GLSGIVCGLVNS
-146 TTALMLGLAAVGL
+146 TTALMLGLSAVGL

-167 GIAWLVRSARARGM
+167 GVAWLVKSARARGM

-207 VSWRAAFIVPG
+207 ISWRAAFIVPG
-218 ALCLATGIALLVA
+218 ALCLVTGLALLLC
-231 LRLGWVRE
+231 LRLGWLRE
-239 SAAEHAPEPLPSR
+239 QAADRAPEPLPAR
-252 GDRARVYAVLLMTMA
+252 GDRVRVYAVLLMTMA

-283 FDLRLRDLAGEGA
+283 FDLRLRELVGEGA

-306 YTAGGLMQLA
+306 YTAGGLVQLA

-322 RFPLKPIYL
+322 RYPLKPVYL
-331 GAFVLQVPVMA
+331 AAFVLQVPVMA
-342 LIASTGSLP
+342 LIASTGSFALV
-351 LIGLSVMTVILSSA
+351 GLAIMTVILSSA

-376 YTPSRHRSLA
+376 YTPMRHRSLA
-386 FGVKFVLAFAI
+386 FGVKFVLAFSI

-407 VEGRSGEFTQLYLI
+407 VEGRSGEFSQLYLI
-421 LAVIAAA
+421 LAAIAAV

-437 SARPLGRLAMP
+437 SARSFGRLAMP